1 MSRCVIVGSMKVDSK
16 IQQYINDSFVIA
28 ADAGVKNL
36 EDLNIKPD
44 LIVGDFDSLG
54 FVPEGDNVIKYPV
67 KKDDTDMM
75 LAVKEALKL
84 GYDDIV
90 IFGGCGGR
98 IDHTLANINTMIFA
112 LKEGAKITMF
122 DSDAEYYICGTEIVL
137 PFKQGFNFSI
147 FAVEGMTKVCIENA
161 MYNGE
166 EITIANDTTLGVSNS
181 FVDKDVKVTVREG
194 IALIVVT
201 NEWFDF
207 LLW

>member
-16 IQQYINDSFVIA
+16 IQQYVNDSFVIA

-67 KKDDTDMM
+67 KTDDTDMM

-122 DSDAEYYICGTEIVL
+122 DSDAEFYICDSEIVL

-147 FAVEGMTKVCIENA
+147 FAVNDMTKVCVENA

-166 EITIANDTTLGVSNS
+166 EITITNDTTLGVSNS

-194 IALIVVT
+194 LALIVVT
-201 NEWFDF
+201 NE
-207 LLW
+207 

>member
-1 MSRCVIVGSMKVDSK
+1 MKVDSK

-201 NEWFDF
+201 NE
-207 LLW
+207 

>member
-16 IQQYINDSFVIA
+16 IKQYINDSFVIA

-54 FVPEGDNVIKYPV
+54 FAPEGDNVIKYPV

-112 LKEGAKITMF
+112 LKEGAKITML
-122 DSDAEYYICGTEIVL
+122 DSDAEYYICDTEIVL

-147 FAVEGMTKVCIENA
+147 FAVNGTTKVCIENA

-166 EITIANDTTLGVSNS
+166 EITIANDATLGVSNS

-194 IALIVVT
+194 IALIVVI
-201 NEWFDF
+201 NE
-207 LLW
+207 